1 MRDSKCSKKFP
12 KPFQTQ
18 TSTSD
23 DGYPKY
29 RRRSPD
35 QGGQSATVRNYD
47 IDNRWI
53 VPYNPLL
60 LKIFDAHINV
70 ELYSSI
76 KSIQYVTKYIN
87 KGSDQATFS
96 IQSPNEV
103 ETYQSGRYICSSE
116 AVWRILSFE
125 VHDRAPTIVHLAVHL
140 ENGQRVYSSYALKMI
155 SRKLTYDRV
164 PSYYTWNQSSKTFQR
179 RKQGTVVDGFPGIKK
194 TDALGRVYVIHP
206 NNSECFHLRMLLH
219 VVKSP
224 TSFAHL
230 RTVQGVIYN
239 TYQMAC
245 KAMGLLEDDSHW
257 ENTLSE
263 QLFAVPLHH

>member
-1 MRDSKCSKKFP
+1 MYEIPNAAKIS

-60 LKIFDAHINV
+60 LKMFDAHINV
-70 ELYSSI
+70 ELCSSI

-140 ENGQRVYSSYALKMI
+140 ENGQRVYFTENNIQEVVNNPRDTMLTAFFKLCAQDDFAKT
-155 SRKLTYDRV
+155 LTYDRV

-179 RKQGTVVDGFPGIKK
+179 RKQGTAVDGFP
-194 TDALGRVYVIHP
+194 
-206 NNSECFHLRMLLH
+206 E
-219 VVKSP
+219 
-224 TSFAHL
+224 
-230 RTVQGVIYN
+230 
-239 TYQMAC
+239 
-245 KAMGLLEDDSHW
+245 
-257 ENTLSE
+257 
-263 QLFAVPLHH
+263 